1 MPALKLAGLV
11 LTGGALVLLAE
22 IVAMW
27 FAWRRA
33 FA

>member
-11 LTGGALVLLAE
+11 IAGGLTVVLAE
-22 IVAMW
+22 VIAMW
-27 FAWRRA
+27 FAWRRM